1 MNRMNVVAQLLGQTD
16 IYIVDQ
22 IMKGTY
28 DNCYDVLEIGC
39 GTGRNLTYFLN
50 KHYNVCGID
59 VNSKAIEHCQR
70 QAEKITGKPVV
81 RNFRV
86 EDICAHSFP
95 EASFDL
101 VISNAVFHFANNEKH
116 LEKMILAAW
125 KLIKPNGF
133 LFSRLASNIGI
144 EGLVEELDSG
154 KYRLPDGTT
163 RFLVDQQMLL
173 NYTLK
178 LEGEL
183 HENLKTTNVQNL
195 RAMTTWC
202 IRKIR

>member
-1 MNRMNVVAQLLGQTD
+1 MNVAAQLLGQTD

-28 DNCYDVLEIGC
+28 DNCNDVLEIGC

-50 KHYNVCGID
+50 QQYNVCGID

-70 QAEKITGKPVV
+70 LAEKITRKSVG

-95 EASFDL
+95 EASFNL
-101 VISNAVFHFANNEKH
+101 VISNAVFHFANNQKH
-116 LEKMILAAW
+116 FEQMLFSAW

-133 LFSRLASNIGI
+133 LFCRLASNIGI
-144 EGLVEELDSG
+144 EGLVEELDNG
-154 KYRLPDGTT
+154 KYRLPDGTI
-163 RFLVDQQMLL
+163 RYLVDQQLL
-173 NYTLK
+173 LDYTLK

-202 IRKIR
+202 IRKIK